1 MNYDFVIDSYV
12 WIEYFRGT
20 KKGEIAKR
28 YIEIENSATPTIVIA
43 ELSRKLLYEVLAKRE
58 TMEGRENKLNFI
70 KTSTLVIELNEEIAI
85 LAGEIDIE
93 RKKLIK
99 GWGMADSIILATARV
114 KGAKI
119 VTGDQHF
126 KDLKNNV
133 IFI

>member
-1 MNYDFVIDSYV
+1 VPPNGRSAGLYSFNMNANWFQKEGLDY
-12 WIEYFRGT
+12 G
-20 KKGEIAKR
+20 
-28 YIEIENSATPTIVIA
+28 
-43 ELSRKLLYEVLAKRE
+43 RKLDTPL
-58 TMEGRENKLNFI
+58 
-70 KTSTLVIELNEEIAI
+70 IELNE
-85 LAGEIDIE
+85 EIDIE

>member
-20 KKGEIAKR
+20 KRGEIAKN

-99 GWGMADSIILATARV
+99 GWGMADSIILATARI

>member
-1 MNYDFVIDSYV
+1 MSGLNTS
-12 WIEYFRGT
+12 EEQKR
-20 KKGEIAKR
+20 GEIAKK

>member
-20 KKGEIAKR
+20 KRGEIAKK

>member
-20 KKGEIAKR
+20 KRGEIAKN

>member
-20 KKGEIAKR
+20 KRGEIAKK
-28 YIEIENSATPTIVIA
+28 YIETENSATPTIVIA

>member
-1 MNYDFVIDSYV
+1 
-12 WIEYFRGT
+12 
-20 KKGEIAKR
+20 
-28 YIEIENSATPTIVIA
+28 
-43 ELSRKLLYEVLAKRE
+43 
-58 TMEGRENKLNFI
+58 MEGRENKLNFI

>member
-20 KKGEIAKR
+20 KKGEIAKK